1 MLKRARRLRSSVR
14 IRPPQAVAFLKT
26 AVESYPNSDEKDI
39 LRKLTANLIKLLL
52 VVSLLSGL
60 TYGAYWY
67 YRQQS
72 PTLDTALT
80 FVANRRS
87 ITDTIIERG
96 TLESQNTIV
105 GSCDLPGFQNK
116 IIFIVPEGTTV
127 KQGDLV
133 VRFDSDEIDRMV
145 NEKSIALNDAEGK
158 LAQAREDLDIQKN
171 KSESDIAAAKLELS
185 LAELDLKKYLEGD
198 FLAERA
204 DFERSIL
211 EGEAEL
217 EKVNDELNNMRALV
231 RKGFR
236 SPEQLRELEL
246 RANSFQ
252 SRVDRDKQK
261 MTVLVEFDFHRKKT
275 EFEAKASEAKRKYE
289 RSLTTSQAEIR
300 KAEANIR
307 NTESNVAT
315 LTEEMK
321 QLQDTKSKCEV
332 HAPQAGTVA
341 YANQPWFDPEN
352 RIREGATVYRQQNVF
367 YLPDMSRMQIKVQI
381 HESVINK
388 IKAGQRAKIRI
399 DAFPDATLDGTI
411 NFVSELAQSSFMDA
425 KNYETVVLIDNI
437 PETMNLKP
445 GMTAKVEILV
455 GTYDDVLA
463 VPINA
468 VTEHMGQSFVYVRE
482 DLLGARRQVVKTG
495 RVTHAFVEITDG
507 LDVGHTIFLD
517 AYQRGL
523 ADFQQIEE
531 EAATTPVPQPKP
543 NPAEPG
549 PETMPGAT
557 DELE

>member
-1 MLKRARRLRSSVR
+1 MRKMISGLLK
-14 IRPPQAVAFLKT
+14 FF
-26 AVESYPNSDEKDI
+26 
-39 LRKLTANLIKLLL
+39 LLL
-52 VVSLLSGL
+52 GVLAGG
-60 TYGAYWY
+60 TYGAYRY

-72 PTLDTALT
+72 PPMDAALT
-80 FVANRRS
+80 FITSRRS

-96 TLESQNTIV
+96 TLESQNTVV

-133 VRFDSDEIDRMV
+133 VSFDSDEIDRMV
-145 NEKSIALNDAEGK
+145 NEKSIALNDAQGK

-217 EKVNDELNNMRALV
+217 EKVHDELNNMRALV

-261 MTVLVEFDFHRKKT
+261 MTVLVEFDFRRKKT

-307 NTESNVAT
+307 NTEGNVST
-315 LTEEMK
+315 LSEEMK

-381 HESVINK
+381 HESVVNK
-388 IKAGQRAKIRI
+388 IKAGQSAKIRI
-399 DAFPDATLDGTI
+399 DAFPDATLEGTV

-425 KNYETVVLIDNI
+425 KNYETVVLIDTI
-437 PETMNLKP
+437 PDTMNLKP
-445 GMTAKVEILV
+445 GMTAKVEILI
-455 GTYDDVLA
+455 GTYDGVLA

-468 VTEHMGQSFVYVRE
+468 VTEHMGQAFVYAQ
-482 DLLGARRQVVKTG
+482 DDLGARRQAVKTG
-495 RVTHAFVEITDG
+495 RVTHAFVEIVEG
-507 LDVGHTIFLD
+507 LDDGRTIYLD
-517 AYQRGL
+517 AYQRGM
-523 ADFQQIEE
+523 ADFQQIED
-531 EAATTPVPQPKP
+531 EAASTPVPQPKP
-543 NPAEPG
+543 TEPG
-549 PETMPGAT
+549 ASPLPESSI
-557 DELE
+557 DQ